1 MKRPFRLLTL
11 CLTILW
17 TLGYLMASQG
27 VSPPNALAAGRAK
40 KFRTAS
46 PLRLSPAGSASKV
59 SSAQEPQLEPI
70 LPPLEGT
77 TPIEATMPTRTP
89 ELSPLPDIHKKIVP
103 AIQRETGVN
112 PATPKPMAAYS
123 TLPKVTLLLNGE
135 NFSVEVAQKLEDQ
148 LRGLM
153 FRESLPPKTGMMFLF
168 TPPRAVNFWMKN
180 CKVSLDMVFIR
191 NNTVVNTAE
200 NAIPCIKD
208 PCPVYGSIY
217 AVDTVVELPA
227 GSVKQ
232 FAIQPGDKMI
242 LTKNPSTTA
251 YNTGTGYAPEKMPVE
266 KNQNTPPPSQVPEMQ
281 PELSTPTNR

>member
-1 MKRPFRLLTL
+1 
-11 CLTILW
+11 
-17 TLGYLMASQG
+17 
-27 VSPPNALAAGRAK
+27 
-40 KFRTAS
+40 
-46 PLRLSPAGSASKV
+46 
-59 SSAQEPQLEPI
+59 
-70 LPPLEGT
+70 
-77 TPIEATMPTRTP
+77 
-89 ELSPLPDIHKKIVP
+89 
-103 AIQRETGVN
+103 
-112 PATPKPMAAYS
+112 
-123 TLPKVTLLLNGE
+123 
-135 NFSVEVAQKLEDQ
+135 
-148 LRGLM
+148 
-153 FRESLPPKTGMMFLF
+153 MMFLF